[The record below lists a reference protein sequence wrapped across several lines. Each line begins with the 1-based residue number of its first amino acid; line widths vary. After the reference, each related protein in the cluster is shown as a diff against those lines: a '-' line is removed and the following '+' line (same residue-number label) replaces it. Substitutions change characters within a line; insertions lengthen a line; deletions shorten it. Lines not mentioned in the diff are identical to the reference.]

1 MSNTTLSEVSK
12 AQLSANTTLSTNLG
26 KANDIYNG
34 INRTY

>member
-26 KANDIYNG
+26 KANDI
-34 INRTY
+34 